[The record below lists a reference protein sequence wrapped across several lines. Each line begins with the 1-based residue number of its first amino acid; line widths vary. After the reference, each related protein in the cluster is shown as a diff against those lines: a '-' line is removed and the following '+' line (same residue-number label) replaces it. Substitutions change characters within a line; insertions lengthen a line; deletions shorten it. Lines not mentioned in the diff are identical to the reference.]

1 MTNEMINNA
10 KNLPMILIILDGW
23 GIAEAN
29 RGNAVSLA
37 KTPIMDTLVKK
48 YAATELMAS
57 GKYVGLP
64 IHQVGN
70 SEAGHMNIG
79 GGRLIEQDSVR
90 ISRSISD
97 GTFYKNPAFLGSI
110 RHVRKMNSSVHLI
123 GMLSNGQSPHSD
135 PKHINAL
142 INLLKKNGVEKIFL
156 HLITDGRD
164 SPKYSSLKLIDEF
177 ENHFSKNEKIVTI
190 MGRFYAMDRKKKWAR
205 TEVAYNALVMGEGRK
220 ASSARDAITEE
231 YNRGESDEFI
241 SPYIIDGQKDE
252 DSRIKEG
259 DSVIFFN
266 LRSDRSRQLTKAFV
280 QSNFEIKNPDSFI
293 RKKKLQH
300 LYFVAMTDFGPDLD
314 DIITAYPSI
323 DLQKSLPM
331 QLADLSQLYLA
342 ETEKYA
348 HVTYFFNGGYSGKVA
363 GEDQYMI
370 NSPDVKSYDET
381 PAMSSLA
388 LTEAVINNLK
398 KERLAGDKKNENNK
412 SWKYDFTLLNFAAPD
427 MLGHTGNLK
436 AAIECCHII
445 DGLVGKIIQA
455 YLEKNGTIIIT
466 ADHGNIEKMINL
478 ETDEIFTEHTTNPV
492 PFIIVN
498 EKIKKSL
505 KLKSGGILADIAPTI
520 LDLLNKPKPEE
531 MKGKSL
537 I

>member
-1 MTNEMINNA
+1 MNELVKN
-10 KNLPMILIILDGW
+10 NLPMILIILDGW
-23 GIAEAN
+23 GIAEKN
-29 RGNAVSLA
+29 KGNAIALA
-37 KTPIMDTLVKK
+37 KTPIMDELTKK
-48 YAATELMAS
+48 YISTQLHAS
-57 GKYVGLP
+57 GKFVGLP
-64 IHQVGN
+64 INQVGN

-79 GGRLIEQDSVR
+79 GGRLVEQDSVR
-90 ISRSISD
+90 ISHSISD
-97 GTFYKNPAFLGSI
+97 RTFYKNPAFLGCI
-110 RHVRKMNSSVHLI
+110 RHTRKMKSNVHLI

-135 PKHINAL
+135 PKHISAL
-142 INLLKKNGVEKIFL
+142 LNLLKKDKVEKIFL

-164 SPKYSSLKLIDEF
+164 SPKYASLKLVDEF
-177 ENHFSKNEKIVTI
+177 ENNFFKNEKIVTV
-190 MGRFYAMDRKKKWAR
+190 MGRFYAMDRKKKWER
-205 TEVAYNALVMGEGRK
+205 TERAYNALVLGEGRK
-220 ASSARDAITEE
+220 AKTVQAAITEE

-241 SPYIIDGQKDE
+241 EPYIIENEKKE
-252 DSRIKEG
+252 DTRIKDG

-280 QSNFEIKNPDSFI
+280 QNNFETKNPNSFV

-331 QLADLSQLYLA
+331 QFADLNQLYLA

-363 GEDQYMI
+363 GEDQLMV
-370 NSPDVKSYDET
+370 NSPDVKSYDEV

-388 LTEAVINNLK
+388 LADIVINNLK
-398 KERLAGDKKNENNK
+398 KRDFVCDKKNEIDK
-412 SWKYDFTLLNFAAPD
+412 TWKYDFVLLNFAAPD
-427 MLGHTGNLK
+427 MIGHTGNLN
-436 AAIECCHII
+436 AAIECCQII
-445 DGLVGKIIQA
+445 DSLVGKIVKA
-455 YLEKNGTIIIT
+455 YLEKNGTVIIT

-498 EKIKKSL
+498 KKISKSL
-505 KLKSGGILADIAPTI
+505 KIKNSGSLCDIAPTI
-520 LDLLNKPKPEE
+520 LALLNKPKPEE
-531 MKGKSL
+531 MKGKAL